1 MTNSV
6 GLFFQE
12 LQVLSFTAYPES
24 IKCSL
29 ILSSTVP
36 PQCKEGSGF
45 SSVVFSLNKR
55 IETDDS
61 HKSQCQVYNERTE
74 QSELEVV
81 LGLFFHSLIFCI

>member
-6 GLFFQE
+6 GIFFQE

-36 PQCKEGSGF
+36 LQCKGGSGF
-45 SSVVFSLNKR
+45 SSVEFSLNKR
-55 IETDDS
+55 IKTDD
-61 HKSQCQVYNERTE
+61 KSQCQVYNERTE

>member
-1 MTNSV
+1 MTNSI
-6 GLFFQE
+6 GIFFQE
-12 LQVLSFTAYPES
+12 LQVLSLTAYPKS

-45 SSVVFSLNKR
+45 SSVDFSLNKR
-55 IETDDS
+55 IETDD
-61 HKSQCQVYNERTE
+61 KSQCQVYNERTE